1 MQAHKLGM
9 KYPNYVFLTYGSYK
23 SQWWINY
30 EENCSPDD
38 IAKVLQFSL
47 AALHFDVSCRDKMF
61 YHFCYDATWVLAH
74 TLHGSIG
81 TNESLWRASSSRS
94 ECSEVITD
102 CFCKLQGN
110 LSCQM
115 MDRLQTL
122 KFKGTS
128 VSIII

>member
-9 KYPNYVFLTYGSYK
+9 KYPKYVFLTYGFYK

-30 EENCSPDD
+30 EETCSPYD
-38 IAKVLQFSL
+38 IAEVLQFSL
-47 AALHFDVSCRDKMF
+47 AALHFNIPCRDKMF
-61 YHFCYDATWVLAH
+61 YQFCYDAIWVLAY

-81 TNESLWRASSSRS
+81 TNENLLRASGS
-94 ECSEVITD
+94 ECGEVTD

-110 LSCQM
+110 FSCQM
-115 MDRLQTL
+115 MDRLQII

-128 VSIII
+128 VSIIM